1 MSHFCLIKM
10 AKAIVLYN
18 SRTGST
24 EKVAI
29 KIAEGLGAEYKNN
42 KNIPDLKEYDLVVT
56 GSWVIMGMLSFAGR
70 RYLRKLRRKNI
81 AGKKIALFFTSG
93 SPDEI
98 HPFSESTDDPKTVK
112 QLMFESMEKVLSKNK
127 DVTILQDRFYCKGI
141 VKMTKKGEVKAN
153 PDHPTEEDLAQAKA
167 FGEQLKKQLT

>member
-1 MSHFCLIKM
+1 MV
-10 AKAIVLYN
+10 KAIVLYN

-24 EKVAI
+24 EKVAK
-29 KIAEGLGAEYKNN
+29 KIAEGLGAEYRSN
-42 KNIPDLKEYDLVVT
+42 KNIPDLMEYDLVVT
-56 GSWVIMGMLSFAGR
+56 GSWVIMGMLSFTGK

-93 SPDEI
+93 SPDDI
-98 HPFSESTDDPKTVK
+98 HPFTESSDNPKTVK
-112 QLMFESMEKVLSKNK
+112 QMMFESMEKILVKNK

-153 PDHPTEEDLAQAKA
+153 PDSPTEEDLAQAKA
-167 FGEQLKKQLT
+167 YGEQLKKQLA

>member
-1 MSHFCLIKM
+1 MV
-10 AKAIVLYN
+10 KAIVLYN
-18 SRTGST
+18 TRTGST
-24 EKVAI
+24 EKVAK
-29 KIAEGLGAEYKNN
+29 KIAEGLDAEYRSN

-56 GSWVIMGMLSFAGR
+56 GSWVIMGMLSFAGK

-93 SPDEI
+93 SPDDI
-98 HPFSESTDDPKTVK
+98 NPFTKDSDNPKTTR
-112 QLMFESMEKVLSKNK
+112 QIMFESMEKVLTKNK
-127 DVTILQDRFYCKGI
+127 EITILQDRFYCKGI

-153 PDHPTEEDLAQAKA
+153 PDHPIEEDLAQAKA